1 MDERQVEQEIRGLF
15 GVPLEEFIAARKAL
29 EDRLKRE
36 GATELAAR
44 VKSAR
49 KPSLAA
55 WAVNQLSQTRSKD
68 IESLIRTG
76 EDLRDAQRRTLAGAG
91 AASLQEVSAKRRKQ
105 IDALLQ
111 EGRKVLEGAGH
122 SATRSQLD
130 QIKNTLIAAATD
142 DTVREQLRQGTLE
155 KEAPPSS
162 DFGGF
167 AEMAEPSPARRREA
181 PKGRGGAGRRAGVA
195 RADSPSSLDERRRER
210 ARQRAEELEKE
221 ASTAE
226 AEARRLRREATEAE
240 DRARKTNTAAARAE
254 AKAKG
259 ARDRADK
266 ASREPR

>member
-55 WAVNQLSQTRSKD
+55 WTVNQLSQTRSKD

-91 AASLQEVSAKRRKQ
+91 AARLQEVSAKRRKQ

-111 EGRKVLEGAGH
+111 EGRKILEGAGH
-122 SATRSQLD
+122 PATRSQLD
-130 QIKNTLIAAATD
+130 QIENTLIAAATD
-142 DTVREQLRQGTLE
+142 ESVREQLRQGTLE

-167 AEMAEPSPARRREA
+167 AEMAEGTARRPQAPTPKRDRGSRPAASREPA
-181 PKGRGGAGRRAGVA
+181 PT
-195 RADSPSSLDERRRER
+195 SLDERRRER

-221 ASTAE
+221 ARSAE

-240 DRARKTNTAAARAE
+240 DRAKKANAAAGRAE

-266 ASREPR
+266 ASREAR